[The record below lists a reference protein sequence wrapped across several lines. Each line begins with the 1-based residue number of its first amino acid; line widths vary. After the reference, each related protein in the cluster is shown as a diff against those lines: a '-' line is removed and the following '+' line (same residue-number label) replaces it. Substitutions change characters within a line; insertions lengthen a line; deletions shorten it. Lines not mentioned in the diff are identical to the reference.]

1 MALIYSP
8 NIVRS
13 GLVLALDAADKNSY
27 PGSGTTWRDLSGNNN
42 NGTLTNGPTFSSAN
56 GGSIVFDGSD
66 DYAALPAA
74 NYGITNQFTIEVVC
88 YPTAEVNGMYNFVG
102 NNGSDRGI
110 MAHWPWSSDYGYLD
124 ITNTAGGFY
133 RWYKVS
139 AGILNVRA
147 MYHFILNTSGQVVVK
162 QNNIVMVPNGSDTF
176 SGTVSLGLTNTIGA
190 FYSNGV
196 LPWKGNMYSF
206 KLYNRAL
213 TDAETAQNYNAVKS
227 RFGL

>member
-1 MALIYSP
+1 MAFHYSP
-8 NIVRS
+8 KIVTN
-13 GLVLALDAADKNSY
+13 GLKLALDAGNFNSY
-27 PGSGTTWRDLSGNNN
+27 PGSGTTWSDLSGQSNTA
-42 NGTLTNGPTFSSAN
+42 TLTNGPTFNSGN
-56 GGSIVFDGSD
+56 GGNIVFDGTD

-102 NNGSDRGI
+102 NNGYDRGI
-110 MAHWPWSSDYGYLD
+110 MAHWPWGSDYGYLD
-124 ITNTAGGFY
+124 ITNTAGSFF

-147 MYHFILNTSGQVVVK
+147 VYHFILNTSGQVVVK
-162 QNNIVMVPNGSDTF
+162 QNNVVMVPNGSDTF
-176 SGTVSLGLTNTIGA
+176 SGTVALGTTNTIGA
-190 FYSNGV
+190 FHSNGG

-213 TDAETAQNYNAVKS
+213 TDAETAQNYNAVKA